1 MSTPARLSSAL
12 AGRRLVLALDR
23 RADELAAALTR
34 HGAEIRH
41 APAMSMIPHV
51 DDPLLLARTAE
62 LVTRPPRLL
71 VVTTGVGVRGWF
83 EAADAAGIAP
93 ALRTALSGTRVLA
106 RGPKACGAVRSVG
119 LDVDWVASSGTSAE
133 IIDHLADRDLRG
145 VRAAVQH
152 HGSGADGLDV
162 VLERSGAEVTA
173 LTVYRW
179 GPPSNP
185 AALTRA
191 VELAGAGGADA
202 VLFTSAPG
210 ATGWL
215 DAAARAGTLDAV
227 RERARAGA
235 LVLASVGPVTSAA
248 LTARDLPVL
257 EAERARTGSLVRT
270 VVQHFAALS

>member
-1 MSTPARLSSAL
+1 MTTLLSDAL
-12 AGRRLVLALDR
+12 AGRTVITAVDR
-23 RADELAAALTR
+23 RSEELAAALER
-34 HGAEIRH
+34 HGARVVP
-41 APAMSMIPHV
+41 AAAMSTIPHV
-51 DDPLLLARTAE
+51 DDDTLLERTRS
-62 LVTRPPRLL
+62 LVAAPPDAT
-71 VVTTGVGVRGWF
+71 VVLTGVGMRGWL
-83 EAADAAGIAP
+83 EAADAAGLGEDLRA
-93 ALRTALSGTRVLA
+93 ALGASRIHSRGT
-106 RGPKACGAVRSVG
+106 KAHGAVRGAG
-119 LDVDWVASSGTSAE
+119 LDSVYVAASETAAELGEELLRTGVDG
-133 IIDHLADRDLRG
+133 LRI
-145 VRAAVQH
+145 AVQH
-152 HGSGADGLDV
+152 HGSGDDGLDE
-162 VLERSGAEVTA
+162 LLTAHGAEVVS

-179 GPPSNP
+179 GPPSDP

-215 DAAARAGTLDAV
+215 DAAARAGTLEAV

-248 LTARDLPVL
+248 LRARDLPVL